1 MLCRRLLVDVG
12 GSGLHWRF
20 QRLLAGILAVV
31 GCIGGFSGC
40 WRAYWRC
47 QCLSAA
53 LQESAV
59 LSLYRC
65 RQLLAMNGG
74 CGLHRRVQRLLAVI
88 LAGSLYGGIA
98 GVGGVI
104 IVSVSAVV
112 VDPRRLWAA
121 LAGSV
126 AVGGRIGGVNVYRRH
141 CRSRRYY
148 HCIGVIFELFQFFD

>member
-40 WRAYWRC
+40 WQAYWRG
-47 QCLSAA
+47 QCF
-53 LQESAV
+53 
-59 LSLYRC
+59 
-65 RQLLAMNGG
+65 
-74 CGLHRRVQRLLAVI
+74 I
-88 LAGSLYGGIA
+88 GGIS
-98 GVGGVI
+98 GVGSII

-112 VDPRRLWAA
+112 GDPRRLWAA

-141 CRSRRYY
+141 CMSRRYY
-148 HCIGVIFELFQFFD
+148 HCLGVIFELFQFFN